1 MTDSKDHFDISPSN
15 IVKLTIEGMSAE
27 DQQKFEE

>member
-15 IVKLTIEGMSAE
+15 IVKLIIEGMSAE
-27 DQQKFEE
+27 DQ